1 MLTMSS
7 ILGYAAMLLLGVIL
21 GLIGAGGSILT
32 VPVLVYLF
40 EVTPSQA
47 TGYSLV
53 IVGASAAVGAAEYW
67 RRKQNNP
74 KMALVFGIPAILG
87 VYLTRRYL
95 FPAIP
100 NPVFAAGGLFLSK
113 DVAVMIFFAIFMLMA
128 AFSMIRGKKEE
139 ATLSAAGS
147 GAQHINIPLIASL
160 GLGAGIFTGLVGAG
174 GGFMILPILVLL
186 GGLPIKIAIGTDL
199 LIIAAKSLLGFIGE
213 AQAAAAIDYGFVATI
228 IVLPLVGIAIGT
240 YLNKIV
246 PASKLKPAF
255 GYFVLVMAVYII
267 SRELFFA

>member
-1 MLTMSS
+1 
-7 ILGYAAMLLLGVIL
+7 
-21 GLIGAGGSILT
+21 
-32 VPVLVYLF
+32 
-40 EVTPSQA
+40 
-47 TGYSLV
+47 
-53 IVGASAAVGAAEYW
+53 
-67 RRKQNNP
+67 
-74 KMALVFGIPAILG
+74 MALVFGIPSIWG

-100 NPVFAAGGLFLSK
+100 NPVFETGGFILSK
-113 DVAVMIFFAIFMLMA
+113 DVAVMIFFAIFMLLA

-139 ATLSAAGS
+139 ATLSVAS
-147 GAQHINIPLIASL
+147 PGANHINIPLIAGL
-160 GLGAGIFTGLVGAG
+160 GLAAGIFTGLVGAG

-228 IVLPLVGIAIGT
+228 LALPLAGIALGT

-255 GYFVLVMAVYII
+255 GYFVLIMAVYII

>member
-1 MLTMSS
+1 
-7 ILGYAAMLLLGVIL
+7 MLL
-21 GLIGAGGSILT
+21 
-32 VPVLVYLF
+32 
-40 EVTPSQA
+40 
-47 TGYSLV
+47 
-53 IVGASAAVGAAEYW
+53 
-67 RRKQNNP
+67 
-74 KMALVFGIPAILG
+74 
-87 VYLTRRYL
+87 
-95 FPAIP
+95 
-100 NPVFAAGGLFLSK
+100 
-113 DVAVMIFFAIFMLMA
+113 A

-139 ATLSAAGS
+139 TTLSVAS
-147 GAQHINIPLIASL
+147 PGANHLNIPLIAGL
-160 GLGAGIFTGLVGAG
+160 GFGAGIFTGLVGAG

-213 AQAAAAIDYGFVATI
+213 AQAAVAIDYGFVATI
-228 IVLPLVGIAIGT
+228 IALPLLGIVLGT